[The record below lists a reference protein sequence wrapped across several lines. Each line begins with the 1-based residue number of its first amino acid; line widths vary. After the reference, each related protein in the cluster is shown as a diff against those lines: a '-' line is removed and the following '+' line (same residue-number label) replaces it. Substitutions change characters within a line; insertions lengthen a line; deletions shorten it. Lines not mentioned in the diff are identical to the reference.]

1 MCHHFV
7 VATQLKIY
15 MHRQSKKKKNT
26 GKNKAEQTNEPNF
39 TPSAQLNLVEIV
51 IEWMAV
57 QLILNEPFQTECEIV
72 QRACTEIMDASEKIA
87 ETARE

>member
-1 MCHHFV
+1 MLLPHSSRYICTDR
-7 VATQLKIY
+7 A
-15 MHRQSKKKKNT
+15 KKKKNT
-26 GKNKAEQTNEPNF
+26 RKNEAENEPNF